1 MVAERKV
8 LDAYVQLSARG
19 ASAVGSAMKS
29 VEGVARGAYGSLQ
42 RVAEIAAGNA
52 IAAGFSS
59 IAGAVA
65 SIPGAMISANASYE
79 QAAVSLEVLLGSA
92 DAAKKRIADLN
103 TFAATTP
110 FELPGILQASKQ
122 LEMAKIPAEEH
133 QKVLRMTGDMAAAA
147 GVDISELGMWVSRAY
162 QQIQAGEPFGEAAQR
177 MSELGVLSV
186 DSRAKLEQ
194 MTKAGASSTE
204 VWKEFENA
212 MGRFE
217 GMTDK
222 QAKTFNGLMS
232 SMSDGVNNTL
242 RVFGEPMFNIIKAG
256 VDRATAIFGS
266 DGWEESVRRAGENVV
281 AGLQSVADWFAP
293 LIDGGQQIAETF
305 LSWFDGVDILGT
317 LDGALSV
324 MSDTLGVVMEIGQAT
339 FGAILEMAQALG
351 SVLWDVVIGSLD
363 AVGLTA
369 SDVGDGIGSVWDW
382 IIDKAK
388 AVAAAIRNWDLSF
401 QYVWIYAQNFGLN
414 LVEMLGAFIA
424 NAQIVFQDF
433 PAFASAAFGAVM
445 QLMENLGTNIGNLAT
460 SIGTYIGEI
469 LSGNLLADFN
479 VDFKPLME
487 GVAEQL
493 EGLPDL
499 VEAQTQSARE
509 RFGKELDALDS
520 QWNTR
525 EAKRE
530 QRIAQRRD
538 AQGKLIAQAAGLDKE
553 EPAAGPGDQKKVAA
567 KADTA
572 GKKEKAVAIT
582 DVAAFWEKLQ
592 GASTKAGEKKAEQQR
607 EKQVT
612 EAQKQTKLLEKIA
625 ESPAG
630 AVLA

>member
-19 ASAVGSAMKS
+19 TSAVGSAMKS
-29 VEGVARGAYGSLQ
+29 VEGMARGAYGSLQ

-59 IAGAVA
+59 IASAVA

-103 TFAATTP
+103 TFAASTP

-122 LEMAKIPAEEH
+122 LEMANIPAEEH
-133 QKVLRMTGDMAAAA
+133 QKVLKMTGDMAAAA

-162 QQIQAGEPFGEAAQR
+162 ANIQAGKPFGEAAQR
-177 MSELGVLSV
+177 MAELGVLSV
-186 DSRAKLEQ
+186 DARAKLEQ
-194 MTKAGASSTE
+194 MSESGASGAE
-204 VWKEFENA
+204 VWKEFESS
-212 MGRFE
+212 MGRFG
-217 GMTDK
+217 GMMEK
-222 QAKTFNGLMS
+222 QSKTFTGLMS
-232 SMSDGVNNTL
+232 TMSDGITQGL
-242 RVFGEPMFNIIKAG
+242 RVFGEPLFKMVKEGVGQAVSFLGSDQWMEGAAKAG
-256 VDRATAIFGS
+256 
-266 DGWEESVRRAGENVV
+266 EMVV

-305 LSWFDGVDILGT
+305 LSWFDGVDAVGL

-324 MSDTLGVVMEIGQAT
+324 VSDTLGVVMEIGQAS

-351 SVLWDVVIGSLD
+351 SVLWDVVVVALD

-369 SDVGDGIGSVWDW
+369 SDVGDGVGSVWDW
-382 IIDKAK
+382 LIDKAK

-414 LVEMLGAFIA
+414 LVEMLGAFLE
-424 NAQIVFQDF
+424 NARIVFTNF
-433 PAFASAAFGAVM
+433 PQFAIAAGKAIM
-445 QLMENLGTNIGNLAT
+445 QVYQNIADNWVELAYKIT
-460 SIGTYIGEI
+460 SYIGEL
-469 LSGNLLADFN
+469 LSGNLDAKFELN
-479 VDFKPLME
+479 LTPIMTN
-487 GVAEQL
+487 VAEQFK
-493 EGLPDL
+493 GLPDL
-499 VEAQTQSARE
+499 VEAQTKSARE

-520 QWNTR
+520 QWNAR

-538 AQGKLIAQAAGLDKE
+538 AQGKLIAEAAGLNKE
-553 EPAAGPGDQKKVAA
+553 ETTSPTDQKKVAA
-567 KADTA
+567 KADAA

-625 ESPAG
+625 EAPAG

>member
-19 ASAVGSAMKS
+19 TSAVGSAMKS
-29 VEGVARGAYGSLQ
+29 VEGMARGAYGSLQ

-59 IAGAVA
+59 IASAVA

-204 VWKEFENA
+204 VWKEFESA
-212 MGRFE
+212 MGRFA

-305 LSWFDGVDILGT
+305 LSWFDGVDAVGL

-324 MSDTLGVVMEIGQAT
+324 VSDTLGVVMEIGQAS
-339 FGAILEMAQALG
+339 FGAILEMAESLG
-351 SVLWDVVIGSLD
+351 SVLWDVVVVALD

-369 SDVGDGIGSVWDW
+369 SDVGDGIGSGWDW
-382 IIDKAK
+382 LIDKAK

-414 LVEMLGAFIA
+414 LVEMLGAFLE
-424 NAQIVFQDF
+424 NARIVFANF
-433 PAFASAAFGAVM
+433 PQFASAAFGAVM
-445 QLMENLGTNIGNLAT
+445 QLIENIGTNIGELAYQIT
-460 SIGTYIGEI
+460 TYIGEL
-469 LSGNLLADFN
+469 LSGNYDASFELN
-479 VDFKPLME
+479 FKPIME
-487 GVAEQL
+487 GVKDNF

-499 VEAQTQSARE
+499 VEAQTKSARD

-520 QWNTR
+520 QWNAR

-538 AQGKLIAQAAGLDKE
+538 AQGKLIAEAAGLNKE
-553 EPAAGPGDQKKVAA
+553 ETTSPTDQKKVAA
-567 KADTA
+567 KADA
-572 GKKEKAVAIT
+572 AKKEKAVAIT